1 MSDPADALSIK
12 TYSLVTAGYWLLM
25 LSDGALRMLVLL
37 HFHSL
42 GFSPLDLATLFVL
55 YEVMGIATNLSG
67 GWIAARFGLRV
78 TLYSGL
84 GLQTLA
90 LIALTAVS
98 PDWAI
103 AVSLVYVM
111 AVQAVAGIAK
121 DLTKMSAKS
130 LVKLLAPEQ
139 SQQGR
144 LFRLVALLTGS
155 KNAIK
160 GLGFFV
166 GASGLALLGFQVTLW
181 SLAGLLLLA
190 LLLLSQT
197 LRQTLLAPR
206 ASLPFGQLFSR
217 DKRLNWLAAARFF
230 LFGARDIL
238 FVVGV
243 PLFFAESLAEL
254 GFSRREAFYLI
265 GGFMAFWTIGYGF
278 VQALT
283 PRLLGAEAS
292 QLSQTLPLARRWV
305 WLLVTILALLSLVT
319 KASETY
325 ALLPALLPAF
335 LALGLVLFG
344 ALFAINSGLHSYL
357 VLAFSANARVTL
369 DVGFYYMAN
378 SGGRL
383 VGTVLSGLGYQA
395 GGLALCLSLAVVF
408 AGLSGLAL
416 TRIAQSD

>member
-1 MSDPADALSIK
+1 MSNRADALSIK

-42 GFSPLDLATLFVL
+42 GFSSLDLATLFVL

-90 LIALTAVS
+90 LIALTAVN

-160 GLGFFV
+160 GLGF
-166 GASGLALLGFQVTLW
+166 
-181 SLAGLLLLA
+181 
-190 LLLLSQT
+190 LS
-197 LRQTLLAPR
+197 AR
-206 ASLPFGQLFSR
+206 AAWR
-217 DKRLNWLAAARFF
+217 YW
-230 LFGARDIL
+230 
-238 FVVGV
+238 
-243 PLFFAESLAEL
+243 
-254 GFSRREAFYLI
+254 AF
-265 GGFMAFWTIGYGF
+265 
-278 VQALT
+278 
-283 PRLLGAEAS
+283 R
-292 QLSQTLPLARRWV
+292 
-305 WLLVTILALLSLVT
+305 
-319 KASETY
+319 
-325 ALLPALLPAF
+325 
-335 LALGLVLFG
+335 
-344 ALFAINSGLHSYL
+344 
-357 VLAFSANARVTL
+357 
-369 DVGFYYMAN
+369 
-378 SGGRL
+378 
-383 VGTVLSGLGYQA
+383 
-395 GGLALCLSLAVVF
+395 
-408 AGLSGLAL
+408 
-416 TRIAQSD
+416 